1 MNRDRIAIFIPTP
14 IEAAPLM
21 RRGAKVNIC
30 GMGLMCHGCL
40 EGFLRKDRPELAIL
54 AGTAGA
60 YDGSFAVGDCVVV
73 RTEWNERGESVCSAP
88 DAGLDSLF
96 PFADSMTVERVGAAP
111 EPSALIE
118 NMEGYHFMQI
128 CNRLAIPCVE
138 LRVISNRVAA
148 PRSEWF
154 IEESSERLPDAIEK
168 IIDFYTK

>member
-1 MNRDRIAIFIPTP
+1 
-14 IEAAPLM
+14 M

-30 GMGLMCHGCL
+30 GMGLACHGCL
-40 EGFLRKDRPELAIL
+40 EGFLRKERPELAIL

-60 YDGSFAVGDCVVV
+60 YDDSFAVGDCVVV

-88 DAGLDSLF
+88 DVELQELF
-96 PFADSMTVERVGAAP
+96 PLADSMTVDRVGAVP

-128 CNRLAIPCVE
+128 CHRLGVKCVE

-148 PRSEWF
+148 PRSEWH

-168 IIDFYTK
+168 IIELYTK